1 MPAPYS
7 CDLSWRIVELRFM
20 KNKSKRSIARRLRLS
35 ISTVY
40 RVLER
45 FCQYGDVRPGKIGR
59 PDIST
64 ILSKAQLLVLM
75 DYVIINPTR
84 YYKEMETYLRR
95 TTGSSSSNLVGLHR
109 ILKRFGYSHKRV
121 SYLVPRNIKKP
132 GRNIWTNF
140 SLTLIFLQNR
150 LKK

>member
-1 MPAPYS
+1 
-7 CDLSWRIVELRFM
+7 M
-20 KNKSKRSIARRLRLS
+20 KNKSKRSITRRLRLL

-75 DYVIINPTR
+75 EDVTFKALGTR
-84 YYKEMETYLRR
+84 LTNDTTLLKNQSTIKYL
-95 TTGSSSSNLVGLHR
+95 
-109 ILKRFGYSHKRV
+109 
-121 SYLVPRNIKKP
+121 P
-132 GRNIWTNF
+132 
-140 SLTLIFLQNR
+140 
-150 LKK
+150 

>member
-1 MPAPYS
+1 
-7 CDLSWRIVELRFM
+7 M
-20 KNKSKRSIARRLRLS
+20 KNKSKWSIARRLRLS

-64 ILSKAQLLVLM
+64 MLSKAQLLVLM
-75 DYVIINPTR
+75 EYVIINPTR

-95 TTGSSSSNLVGLHR
+95 ITGSNSSNLVGLNR
-109 ILKRFGYSHKRV
+109 ILKRFGYSRKRV
-121 SYLVPRNIKKP
+121 SYSVPRNIKMP
-132 GRNIWTNF
+132 GRNI
-140 SLTLIFLQNR
+140 
-150 LKK
+150 